1 MKKYFL
7 FLNLLSFIIFLVLFP
22 VKTSALTTFGKTNPQ
37 NQNPPPPPTPAY
49 NNEVIVVNKTAF
61 ELARL
66 TSMGRSGMRP
76 TGMKSSSA
84 HVGHNSL
91 GKAREC
97 KIESDCS
104 AIQNTTCVQ
113 DPNGD
118 KKRCLCGDLS
128 APVNGYCSYQ
138 YKALHSMCNDDNDC
152 GEGAECIPE
161 NTTSSV
167 KKCTCKEDWV
177 EENFKCNG
185 SITLTSSLFL
195 LIFSILIVKH

>member
-1 MKKYFL
+1 MSL
-7 FLNLLSFIIFLVLFP
+7 LSDVGLLSFIIFLVLLP
-22 VKTSALTTFGKTNPQ
+22 VNTSALTTFGKTSPQ
-37 NQNPPPPPTPAY
+37 NQNPPPPPTP
-49 NNEVIVVNKTAF
+49 V
-61 ELARL
+61 
-66 TSMGRSGMRP
+66 
-76 TGMKSSSA
+76 
-84 HVGHNSL
+84 

-97 KIESDCS
+97 KTESDCN

-152 GEGAECIPE
+152 GDGAECIPE

-167 KKCTCKEDWV
+167 KKCTCKEDWI

-185 SITLTSSLFL
+185 SITFTSSLFL